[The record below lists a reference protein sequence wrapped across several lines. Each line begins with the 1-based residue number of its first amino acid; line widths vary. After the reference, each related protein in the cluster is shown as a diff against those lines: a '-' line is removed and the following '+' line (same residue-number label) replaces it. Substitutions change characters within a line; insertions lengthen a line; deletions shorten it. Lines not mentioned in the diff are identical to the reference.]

1 MGRPTAGWGS
11 INCAGAGQPGRV
23 WQARTPPGVA
33 MLPGEAGINVRK
45 TARYASK
52 DCDPLQE
59 RKKIAH
65 GASRVEAPRFTEPRP
80 GAKDRG
86 GAIFRPLPGALP
98 HAPHSHGSRRGLL
111 SCALRAGEASLRTPY
126 APLPAKP
133 FGIRNPAPLKPRA
146 LREGFLSDRKSTRL

>member
-1 MGRPTAGWGS
+1 
-11 INCAGAGQPGRV
+11 
-23 WQARTPPGVA
+23 

-111 SCALRAGEASLRTPY
+111 SCALRAGEASLRTRY
-126 APLPAKP
+126 AQIPANP
-133 FGIRNPAPLKPRA
+133 FGIPNPATFKPRT
-146 LREGFLSDRKSTRL
+146 LREGFLSAERIAAA